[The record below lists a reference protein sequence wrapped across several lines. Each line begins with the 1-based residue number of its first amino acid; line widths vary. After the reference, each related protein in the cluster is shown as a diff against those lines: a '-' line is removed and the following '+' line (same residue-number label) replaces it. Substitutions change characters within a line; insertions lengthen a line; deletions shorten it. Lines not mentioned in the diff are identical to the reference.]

1 MTTPSPES
9 PRSLSLSAPV
19 EMVPVEASADGGAP
33 VLKRFAMSAYTGG
46 AMSLRGW
53 RHPTVIDLAGL
64 AWSAKPRPILK
75 DHNPS
80 LIVGHTESV
89 SVVDGVL
96 RVAGVV
102 SGGGA
107 VAREIVDAGLNG
119 FPWQASVGAHA
130 VATVEE
136 SFFERRYV
144 GDQAGPGLIARVLT
158 QYDDVALYPP
168 AYLHPTVGESK
179 SNPDAPVFLKAAHL
193 FAGTW
198 VEENR
203 QRYSR
208 IWHANESP
216 R

>member
-1 MTTPSPES
+1 MTTPSPET
-9 PRSLSLSAPV
+9 PRVLSLCAPV
-19 EMVPVEASADGGAP
+19 EMVPVEANADVGAP

-46 AMSLRGW
+46 AMGLRGW

-130 VATVEE
+130 VSIEFTRMV
-136 SFFERRYV
+136 SSR
-144 GDQAGPGLIARVLT
+144 
-158 QYDDVALYPP
+158 PP
-168 AYLHPTVGESK
+168 
-179 SNPDAPVFLKAAHL
+179 
-193 FAGTW
+193 
-198 VEENR
+198 
-203 QRYSR
+203 
-208 IWHANESP
+208 
-216 R
+216 